1 MHGMIKAARACKDF
15 MGKLNI
21 VIAVMCGAI
30 VFFYMFLVSTNIA
43 GRYFFNRPIDGTLE
57 IGQLVLAT
65 VIFFNLAHAQMK
77 NAHIRVVAVLE
88 FLPQKWRD
96 KIETIILAVGFLMM
110 VLMAWRSIPFAM
122 ESFRM
127 KEVHMSVDVPIWPTK
142 FIFFIGWSM
151 LGFQF
156 FIEFINRIIPDSGA
170 EKSPRRRENE

>member
-1 MHGMIKAARACKDF
+1 MRIMIRAARACRDF

-21 VIAVMCGAI
+21 VIAVLCGTM
-30 VFFYMFLVSTNIA
+30 VFLYMFLVSINIG

-77 NAHIRVVAVLE
+77 DSHIRVIAVLE
-88 FLPQKWRD
+88 LLPRKLRD
-96 KIETIILAVGFLMM
+96 KFETVILVVGFLMM
-110 VLMAWRSIPFAM
+110 ILMAWRSLPFAM
-122 ESFRM
+122 ESFHMR
-127 KEVHMSVDVPIWPTK
+127 EVHMSVDVPIWPTK

-156 FIEFINRIIPDSGA
+156 FIEFINRIIPESDSEKGPGA
-170 EKSPRRRENE
+170 QRNE

>member
-1 MHGMIKAARACKDF
+1 MTKAAHACKAF

-21 VIAVMCGAI
+21 AVAVICGAI

-77 NAHIRVVAVLE
+77 DTHIRVVAVLE
-88 FLPQKWRD
+88 LLPQKWRN
-96 KIETIILAVGFLMM
+96 KIETAILAIGFLMM
-110 VLMAWRSIPFAM
+110 VLMAWRSIPFAI

-127 KEVHMSVDVPIWPTK
+127 REVHMSVDVPIWPTK

-156 FIEFINRIIPDSGA
+156 FIEFINRIIPESDP
-170 EKSPRRRENE
+170 EKSPGLQGNE